1 MRICLV
7 YDCLYPYTVG
17 GAERWYRALAE
28 RLAEAGHEVSYLTLR
43 QWPRG
48 TDPDV
53 RGVTVHAVGP
63 RMELYV
69 EGRRRILPPLVFGL
83 GVLAHLLRHGR
94 SYDVVHTS
102 SFPYFSLLAAA
113 TARRGGGYR
122 LFVDWLEVWT
132 RDYWREY
139 LGRAGGT
146 VGWAVQRLC
155 IRTRQEAFCLSRLHA
170 RRLRKEGL
178 RVDPTVLEGVYAGSL
193 DAEDPVPAE
202 LVVVF
207 AGRQIPEKRATAIVP
222 AVARARETLPTLR
235 AEIFGD
241 GPEHAEIVRLA
252 SELGLDG
259 AVEAPGFVDAERV
272 EAAMRRALCNV
283 LPSVREGYGLV
294 VIEAAAKGTPSIV
307 VAAPDN
313 AATELLAE
321 GENGTVAPSPRPEDI
336 AAAIVRIADAGQALR
351 VSTVEWFRRNARRLS
366 VTSSLDIVLRA
377 YAEDQ
382 P

>member
-1 MRICLV
+1 
-7 YDCLYPYTVG
+7 
-17 GAERWYRALAE
+17 
-28 RLAEAGHEVSYLTLR
+28 
-43 QWPRG
+43 
-48 TDPDV
+48 
-53 RGVTVHAVGP
+53 
-63 RMELYV
+63 
-69 EGRRRILPPLVFGL
+69 
-83 GVLAHLLRHGR
+83 
-94 SYDVVHTS
+94 
-102 SFPYFSLLAAA
+102 
-113 TARRGGGYR
+113 
-122 LFVDWLEVWT
+122 
-132 RDYWREY
+132 
-139 LGRAGGT
+139 
-146 VGWAVQRLC
+146 
-155 IRTRQEAFCLSRLHA
+155 
-170 RRLRKEGL
+170 
-178 RVDPTVLEGVYAGSL
+178 
-193 DAEDPVPAE
+193 
-202 LVVVF
+202 
-207 AGRQIPEKRATAIVP
+207 
-222 AVARARETLPTLR
+222 
-235 AEIFGD
+235 
-241 GPEHAEIVRLA
+241 VRLA